1 MSSRALYLYSCV
13 REGRLDEPNA
23 GTTDGLVG
31 AYAVDDAA
39 ELLIGNPETSDF
51 VFVYCDCTGV
61 GI

>member
-1 MSSRALYLYSCV
+1 M
-13 REGRLDEPNA
+13 DEPNA